1 MDIILHI
8 DYYRIYLNFTNV
20 DVEQNEKTSH
30 HHLVSHAESFCN
42 SLLRIALEAGRVT
55 VTVTDYVLNFI
66 ENILWSVASVCVHP
80 SSLAPTNSEF
90 RQFPGMEDV

>member
-8 DYYRIYLNFTNV
+8 DYYRIYLNFTSV
-20 DVEQNEKTSH
+20 DLEQNEKTSH
-30 HHLVSHAESFCN
+30 HHLESHAESYCN

>member
-8 DYYRIYLNFTNV
+8 DYYRIYFNFTNV
-20 DVEQNEKTSH
+20 DLEQNEKTSH
-30 HHLVSHAESFCN
+30 HHLGSHAESFCN

>member
-20 DVEQNEKTSH
+20 DLERNEKTSH
-30 HHLVSHAESFCN
+30 HHLGSHAESFCN

>member
-1 MDIILHI
+1 MDIILQI
-8 DYYRIYLNFTNV
+8 DYYRKNLSWFYQRGPIRTKRENI
-20 DVEQNEKTSH
+20 H
-30 HHLVSHAESFCN
+30 HHLESHAESFCN
-42 SLLRIALEAGRVT
+42 SLLRIALEAGR